1 MKGFN
6 MTDLIKKYE
15 GLRLEAYKCPA
26 GVWTIGY
33 GNTTHPD
40 GTPVKQGDMITDV
53 QAEAYL
59 NDYLIRNVYPVF
71 GKIPYTLSMWQKE
84 ALSSLIYNWNAGGFL
99 KSKLY
104 KAICAR
110 DWAEVMRQWDFG
122 LKDGLK
128 GLVKRRAEEL
138 AMFMRDV

>member
-1 MKGFN
+1 

-15 GLRLEAYKCPA
+15 GLRLQAYQCPR

-40 GTPVKQGDMITDV
+40 GTKVQEGDTITPV
-53 QAEAYL
+53 QADAYL
-59 NDYLIRNVYPVF
+59 NDYLTKYVYPVF
-71 GKIPYTLSMWQKE
+71 FRIPYVLTMWQKQ
-84 ALSSLIYNWNAGGFL
+84 ALASLIYNWNASGFL

-104 KAICAR
+104 RAICKKQ
-110 DWAEVMRQWDFG
+110 WATVMREWDWG
-122 LKDGLK
+122 LKNNLK

-138 AMFMRDV
+138 ALFMRDI

>member
-1 MKGFN
+1 

-15 GLRLEAYKCPA
+15 GLRLQSYKCPK

-40 GTPVKQGDMITDV
+40 GTPIKEGEYITEL

-59 NDYLIRNVYPVF
+59 NDYLIKNVYPVF
-71 GKIPYTLSMWQKE
+71 SKIPYNLTKWQKD
-84 ALSSLIYNWNAGGFL
+84 ALASLIYNWNAAGFL

-104 KAICAR
+104 RAICDK
-110 DWAEVMRQWDFG
+110 DWESVCREWDFG
-122 LKDGLK
+122 FKNNLNGIF
-128 GLVKRRAEEL
+128 KRRTEEL
-138 AMFMRDV
+138 SMFMRDI

>member
-1 MKGFN
+1 

-15 GLRLEAYKCPA
+15 GLSLQAYKCPA

-40 GTPVKQGDMITDV
+40 GTPVKQGDTISEV

-59 NDYLIRNVYPVF
+59 NDYLIKNVYPVF
-71 GKIPYTLSMWQKE
+71 AKIPFTLTMWQKE
-84 ALSSLIYNWNAGGFL
+84 ALASLIYNWNAARFL

-104 KAICAR
+104 KAICEKN
-110 DWAEVMRQWDFG
+110 WAEVMRQWNFG
-122 LKDGLK
+122 LKNGLT

>member
-1 MKGFN
+1 

-15 GLRLEAYKCPA
+15 GLHLQAYKCPA

-33 GNTTHPD
+33 GNTAHPD
-40 GTPVKQGDMITDV
+40 GTPVKQGDIITEV

-59 NDYLIRNVYPVF
+59 NDYLIKNVHPVF
-71 GKIPYTLSMWQKE
+71 AKIPFTLTMWQKE
-84 ALSSLIYNWNAGGFL
+84 ALSSLIYNWNAAGFL

-104 KAICAR
+104 KAICEKN
-110 DWAEVMRQWDFG
+110 WAEVMRQWDFG
-122 LKDGLK
+122 LKNGLT

-138 AMFMRDV
+138 ALFMRDV